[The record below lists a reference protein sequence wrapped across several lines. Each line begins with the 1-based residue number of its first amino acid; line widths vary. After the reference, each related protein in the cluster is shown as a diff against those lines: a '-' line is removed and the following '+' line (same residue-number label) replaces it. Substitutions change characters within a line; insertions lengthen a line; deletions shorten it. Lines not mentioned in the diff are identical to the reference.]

1 MPTDLFSKYYDN
13 PTKSYIYADILC
25 NNGTSDDEISFDF
38 NDSNGEITDN
48 NGVLSSLDLSQIHVP
63 LRQYLSDSIIL
74 GPNEYRYIR
83 GWVIGDSY
91 CSKSFGRIIGPIT
104 KDEDWM
110 YKGMIFFVIKY
121 LDLHSGNK
129 IVQILKATGNIDE
142 EITFIDA
149 INTYFEEHE
158 IPIVTE
164 FVDGYVKFTATKTDY
179 EFWVDHVMFWNSE
192 DGTDIFYYINKWM
205 IENGHSYDYGWD
217 DRYVEGNNI
226 DSNSVGA
233 INVYSS
239 ILKKSDYTRLYNL
252 LNCLDTDFND
262 ILEENDV
269 KKIYL
274 FEDFNKYVP
283 SKRYRNGA
291 MLGFIMSVFYP
302 QYNTEDIDT
311 LQKSLKVAHV
321 VDRVQEFYAIPES
334 LLEGTMVCVR
344 KLIDVNDLFQCEYD
358 HDLYNKWM
366 GFYSHNSVYDDW
378 IDSDE
383 IPQVVPEM
391 LDEWEESSVSFID
404 QGKSIYKNFDH
415 RDQMGIEGYCAYLS
429 KTNQWMTVGQFYGRT
444 TVPDDPENYPEVKNL
459 MTSVVVYNPNPFPVK
474 VKYLAFI

>member
-1 MPTDLFSKYYDN
+1 M
-13 PTKSYIYADILC
+13 
-25 NNGTSDDEISFDF
+25 
-38 NDSNGEITDN
+38 
-48 NGVLSSLDLSQIHVP
+48 
-63 LRQYLSDSIIL
+63 
-74 GPNEYRYIR
+74 
-83 GWVIGDSY
+83 
-91 CSKSFGRIIGPIT
+91 
-104 KDEDWM
+104 
-110 YKGMIFFVIKY
+110 
-121 LDLHSGNK
+121 
-129 IVQILKATGNIDE
+129 
-142 EITFIDA
+142 
-149 INTYFEEHE
+149 
-158 IPIVTE
+158 
-164 FVDGYVKFTATKTDY
+164 
-179 EFWVDHVMFWNSE
+179 
-192 DGTDIFYYINKWM
+192 
-205 IENGHSYDYGWD
+205 
-217 DRYVEGNNI
+217 
-226 DSNSVGA
+226 
-233 INVYSS
+233 
-239 ILKKSDYTRLYNL
+239 
-252 LNCLDTDFND
+252 
-262 ILEENDV
+262 
-269 KKIYL
+269 
-274 FEDFNKYVP
+274 
-283 SKRYRNGA
+283 
-291 MLGFIMSVFYP
+291 
-302 QYNTEDIDT
+302 
-311 LQKSLKVAHV
+311 KVAHV